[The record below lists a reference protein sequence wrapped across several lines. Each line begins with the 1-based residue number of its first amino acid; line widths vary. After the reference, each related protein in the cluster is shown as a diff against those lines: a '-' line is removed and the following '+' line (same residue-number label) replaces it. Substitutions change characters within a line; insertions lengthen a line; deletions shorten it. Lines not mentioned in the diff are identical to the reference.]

1 MNKNINDAEKGF
13 DFEEAMKK
21 LDGIAV
27 ELGKESIS
35 LDESLKLYEEGVKLV
50 RLCNEKLT
58 SAERKVKL
66 LQTDSDGVINEV
78 DFGSNG
84 V

>member
-1 MNKNINDAEKGF
+1 MDKKINDTEKSF

-21 LDGIAV
+21 LDGIAT
-27 ELGKESIS
+27 ELGKENIS
-35 LDESLKLYEEGVKLV
+35 LDESLKLYEEGVRLV

-58 SAERKVKL
+58 SAERTVKL
-66 LQTDSDGVINEV
+66 LQTDSDGVISEI
-78 DFGSNG
+78 DFGGSG

>member
-1 MNKNINDAEKGF
+1 MNKNVNDTEKGF
-13 DFEEAMKK
+13 DFEDAMKK
-21 LDGIAV
+21 LDGIAT

-35 LDESLKLYEEGVKLV
+35 LDEALKLYEQGVRLV

-58 SAERKVKL
+58 SAERTVKL
-66 LQTDSDGVINEV
+66 LQTDADGVISEI
-78 DFGSNG
+78 DFGGNG

>member
-1 MNKNINDAEKGF
+1 MNKNINNVEKGF

-21 LDGIAV
+21 LDRIAS
-27 ELGKESIS
+27 ELGKENIS

-58 SAERKVKL
+58 SAERTIKL
-66 LQTDSDGVINEV
+66 LQTDSDGVISEI
-78 DFGSNG
+78 DFGGNG